1 MRKSPGVAGLRP
13 HRTPMILSLYVSIM
27 LLLVV
32 KIRMCGRTSGL
43 SAGPDTVAGIQVT
56 QRVLVV
62 DDVAEIRTLIQRVLS
77 ADGYQVDVA
86 ATLAEARG
94 MQPAGYAVV
103 VVDSHLGTES
113 GIDLIDELR
122 SADPGA
128 ACRCLVITGD
138 QADASSGLAF
148 LAKPFRAADLLDAVR
163 ALPHPAPS
171 TVEPG
176 LGEPRSPGS
185 GSPGTGPS
193 GTGPSGTGS
202 PGTGSPGTGPSG
214 TGPSGS
220 GSPGTGPSGTG
231 RPGPEPGTSSAPAP
245 PSGSPPPPSPPPTP
259 GPDQAPAG
267 RDPPAARPGAS

>member
-1 MRKSPGVAGLRP
+1 MRKSPGAAGPRP

-32 KIRMCGRTSGL
+32 KIRMCGHPSGL

-86 ATLAEARG
+86 STLAEARG

-176 LGEPRSPGS
+176 LGEPQSPGS
-185 GSPGTGPS
+185 AGCTRVWVTRVRSHPGL
-193 GTGPSGTGS
+193 
-202 PGTGSPGTGPSG
+202 
-214 TGPSGS
+214 
-220 GSPGTGPSGTG
+220 
-231 RPGPEPGTSSAPAP
+231 
-245 PSGSPPPPSPPPTP
+245 
-259 GPDQAPAG
+259 
-267 RDPPAARPGAS
+267 ARPGRGGPDRNRGPVPPRRHPPDPRRRPTRRPARPRSGACWPSPAGCAPGSVVSWSVSCTTGRFRSSRRARWKRR